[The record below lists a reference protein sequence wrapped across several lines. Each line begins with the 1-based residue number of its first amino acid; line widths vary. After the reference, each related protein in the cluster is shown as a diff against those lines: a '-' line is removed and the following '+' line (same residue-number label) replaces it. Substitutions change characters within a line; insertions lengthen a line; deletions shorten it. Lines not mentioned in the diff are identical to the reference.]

1 MTRKN
6 NGSWRVANVVPAGV
20 FDSDGRSCTA
30 EEAERVRT
38 VLEVFPE
45 LIGNRTIPEIAERLK
60 SQGVL
65 ELFPPAN
72 ERKVRS

>member
-1 MTRKN
+1 MTRKK
-6 NGSWRVANVVPAGV
+6 NGGWRIAGAVPAGV

-45 LIGNRTIPEIAERLK
+45 LIGKRTIPDIAERLK
-60 SQGVL
+60 SHGVL

-72 ERKVRS
+72 ERKVQS

>member
-1 MTRKN
+1 VTRKEN
-6 NGSWRVANVVPAGV
+6 SGYRVAGVVPAGV
-20 FDSDGRSCTA
+20 FDTDGRSCTA
-30 EEAERVRT
+30 EEAERVQT

-60 SQGVL
+60 TAGVL

>member
-1 MTRKN
+1 VTRN
-6 NGSWRVANVVPAGV
+6 ENSGWRVASVVPAGV
-20 FDSDGRSCTA
+20 FDTDGRSCTA

-45 LIGNRTIPEIAERLK
+45 LIGTRTIPDIAERLK
-60 SQGVL
+60 SCGVL

-72 ERKVRS
+72 ERKVRP

>member
-1 MTRKN
+1 MTRKDDS
-6 NGSWRVANVVPAGV
+6 GWRVASVVPTGM

-45 LIGNRTIPEIAERLK
+45 LIGQRTIPEIAEVLK
-60 SQGVL
+60 AHGVL

-72 ERKVRS
+72 EREVRS